1 MRLFMA
7 IRVLIFLNM
16 VLFCFYS
23 SYAESADVKLK
34 NTINRLPANTKAVTK
49 NNVPYGQN
57 DSVIIISGH
66 VNTGGQPYYSLYVK
80 EDSEIMLN
88 FKKGAY
94 VKLPDYPKSPTSLID
109 VPFLPLDKPFYI
121 KDGDIYTSKWEKIN
135 DILGCQISMDYEPQF
150 KKQESSGYKIYMIFK
165 DTASKETCFKL
176 FNSIDSIVLKLI
188 VMGKRK
194 DKNYVR
200 WTTDFY
206 EKKEFKVGP
215 TLVRS
220 SIQPDR

>member
-34 NTINRLPANTKAVTK
+34 NTINRLPTNTKAVTK

-80 EDSEIMLN
+80 EDGEIML
-88 FKKGAY
+88 
-94 VKLPDYPKSPTSLID
+94 KLKNALYFNVPDSPVGIGSW
-109 VPFLPLDKPFYI
+109 PLGRTFYI
-121 KDGDIYTSKWEKIN
+121 KDGSIYTPKWEKIN

-215 TLVRS
+215 TLVR
-220 SIQPDR
+220 